1 MNNDFYLQE
10 KRYLRL
16 NSVLEIIPISRST
29 WYKWIQLGIA
39 PKPTHIS
46 LRIAAWKAQD
56 IEKLLDEMNTPEWN
70 EKIRSKHDAV

>member
-1 MNNDFYLQE
+1 MNDDFYLQE

-16 NSVLEIIPISRST
+16 KSVLELIPISRST

-46 LRIAAWKAQD
+46 LRVAAWKYQD
-56 IEKLLDEMNTPEWN
+56 IENLLDEMAKPEWQD
-70 EKIRSKHDAV
+70 KIRGKFDAI